1 MIAAWDR
8 ESPVAAVRKT
18 ARRGLA
24 RTAASLLGVFLAGA
38 CIQTGIPPLGG
49 TPAERVAAAEALYAD
64 ARDLYFQ
71 VYVTDASGTGRS
83 DRGVELGQL
92 RGAYAALRER
102 ALERLDALDSTR
114 YGGEDRRAI
123 SLMRSTLVELE
134 EGEAEAPVTGEPCR
148 YDAAALAAD
157 GHRALAA
164 AIYRCYGARASAVV
178 TPDDTVDRLTVLSR
192 LGTESSADRRRA
204 LFLSLRPVWES
215 VNAMN
220 DASSPWRTLVGLSA
234 AAWRRDGSPADRAAE
249 SLGLDPRQTEATLV
263 SLLEAWRRR
272 LPPSKLEPWDW
283 YYEVGT
289 ASRRLASRI
298 PLRDLTGIT
307 ERYFASFGASPR
319 SLLVRYDLEPRPGK
333 TPVAFTQFGGLSRR
347 TGDGPAGANPWVFA
361 TYREG
366 GLGNLVELLHETG
379 HAIHIVAIETR
390 PAFADWP
397 DSDPFTEGLADVPAL
412 EAYEPAWQQRYL
424 GDSASTIASVR
435 EKYAGVMLDV
445 AWALFELRMHADPA
459 RDPNVVW
466 ADITSQ
472 YLGIVAHPEWS
483 WWAMRGQ
490 LIDSPGYMMNY
501 ALGAMIAA
509 DVRAR
514 LRAQRGPLTAA
525 DDRTYDWLSERLY
538 RFGQERSSREVL
550 EDFLGRRLGADA
562 LIADLQ
568 RR

>member
-1 MIAAWDR
+1 L
-8 ESPVAAVRKT
+8 SV
-18 ARRGLA
+18 
-24 RTAASLLGVFLAGA
+24 
-38 CIQTGIPPLGG
+38 
-49 TPAERVAAAEALYAD
+49 AEALYAD

-71 VYVTDASGTGRS
+71 VYVTEASGTGRS
-83 DRGVELGQL
+83 DRGVELAQL
-92 RGAYAALRER
+92 RGAFSALRER
-102 ALERLDALDSTR
+102 ALERLDELDSTR

-123 SLMRSTLVELE
+123 ALMRATLIDRD
-134 EGEAEAPVTGEPCR
+134 EGDTLATGEPCQ
-148 YDAAALAAD
+148 YDAAALAMA
-157 GHRALAA
+157 GQHALAA
-164 AIYRCYGARASAVV
+164 AIYRCYGARASAVD

-192 LGTESSADRRRA
+192 LGTEPSAGRRRA
-204 LFLSLRPVWES
+204 LFQSLRPVWES
-215 VNAMN
+215 VNATN
-220 DASSPWRTLVGLSA
+220 SASSPWRSLVKLSA
-234 AAWRRDGSPADRAAE
+234 AVWRREGSPVDRAAS

-263 SLLEAWRRR
+263 SLLEAWRSRM
-272 LPPSKLEPWDW
+272 PSTKLEPWDW
-283 YYEVGT
+283 YYEIGT
-289 ASRRLASRI
+289 AGRRLASRI
-298 PLRDLTGIT
+298 PLRELTEIN

-319 SLLVRYDLEPRPGK
+319 ALLVRYDLVPRQGK

-347 TGDGPAGANPWVFA
+347 TADGPGGANPWVFA

-379 HAIHIVAIETR
+379 HAIHIAAIETR

-412 EAYEPAWQQRYL
+412 EAYEPAWQQKYL
-424 GDSASTIASVR
+424 GDSASTTASLR
-435 EKYAGVMLDV
+435 EKYGGVMLDV

-472 YLGIVAHPEWS
+472 YLGIMPHPEWS

-501 ALGAMIAA
+501 ALGAMLAA

-514 LRAQRGPLTAA
+514 LRTERGSLTAA
-525 DDRTYDWLSERLY
+525 DTRTYDWLCDRLY
-538 RFGQERSSREVL
+538 RFGRERPSREVL
-550 EDFLGRRLGADA
+550 EAFLGRRLSADA

>member
-1 MIAAWDR
+1 MIAGCRR
-8 ESPVAAVRKT
+8 ESPVTNVREAALGGW
-18 ARRGLA
+18 ARSVAFQVGALI
-24 RTAASLLGVFLAGA
+24 LAG
-38 CIQTGIPPLGG
+38 CIQTGIPPIGG
-49 TPAERVAAAEALYAD
+49 TPAQRLGEAEALYAD

-71 VYVTDASGTGRS
+71 VYVTDATGTGRS

-92 RGAYAALRER
+92 RSAYAALRER
-102 ALERLDALDSTR
+102 ALERLDALDSAR

-123 SLMRSTLVELE
+123 ALMRANLMERG
-134 EGEAEAPVTGEPCR
+134 EGTPPPPGEPCR
-148 YDAAALAAD
+148 YDVTALAGAGQD
-157 GHRALAA
+157 ALAA
-164 AIYRCYGARASAVV
+164 AIYRCYGERARVV
-178 TPDDTVDRLTVLSR
+178 ETPDDTVDRLTVLSR
-192 LGTESSADRRRA
+192 LGTEPSSERRRA

-215 VNAMN
+215 VNGTN
-220 DASSPWRTLVGLSA
+220 GPSSPWRTLVGLSA
-234 AAWRRDGSPADRAAE
+234 AAWRRDGSPIDRAAS
-249 SLGLDPRQTEATLV
+249 SLGLDPARTESTLV
-263 SLLEAWRRR
+263 SMLDAWRSRT
-272 LPPSKLEPWDW
+272 PSTKLEPWDW

-289 ASRRLASRI
+289 AGRRLASRI
-298 PLRDLTGIT
+298 PLGELTEIN
-307 ERYFASFGASPR
+307 ERYFSSFGASPR
-319 SLLVRYDLEPRPGK
+319 ALLVRYDLEARPGK

-379 HAIHIVAIETR
+379 HAIHIAAIETR

-397 DSDPFTEGLADVPAL
+397 DSDPLTEGLADVPAL
-412 EAYEPAWQQRYL
+412 EAYEPAWQQKYL
-424 GDSASTIASVR
+424 GDSASTTASLR
-435 EKYAGVMLDV
+435 EKYGGVMMDV
-445 AWALFELRMHADPA
+445 AWALFELRMHADPS

-514 LRAQRGPLTAA
+514 VQAQRGAFTTA
-525 DDRTYDWLSERLY
+525 DSRTYDWLCQRLY
-538 RFGQERSSREVL
+538 RYGQERSSQAVL
-550 EDFLGRRLGADA
+550 EGFLGRPLSAAA
-562 LIADLQ
+562 LITDLE